1 MDALPA
7 SLTTALSGRYEFQG
21 ALGAGGMARVYLAND
36 LRHGRKVAIKVVRD
50 DIAAAMGTER
60 FLNEIRTTAALQH
73 PHILPLLDSGE
84 ADGHLF
90 YVMPFVA
97 GESLRA
103 HMDRAGTIEAGEAL
117 PIIRQIASALD
128 HAHRHGVVHRDIKP
142 ENVLLADGLPVVAD
156 FGIALA
162 ASQSKN
168 DRLTHTG
175 TSLGTPTYMSPEQV
189 TGGPDVDARS
199 DQYSLACVL
208 FEMLSGRPPFRGA
221 TAQATMVEHV
231 VAPIPPVRSPA
242 GPVAEHVD
250 RAVRRALS
258 KDPVERYATV
268 AEFATA
274 LGATTGTGPSM
285 PTISSA
291 SIVVLPF
298 ENMSADPE
306 NAFFADGLTEEI
318 ITDLSKVAA
327 LRVIS
332 RASAMA
338 LKGVKR
344 SVPSICAELNVRYA
358 LEGGVR
364 RAGNNLRI
372 TAQLSDSTSDAQIW
386 AEKYSGTMDD
396 VFELQERLS
405 REIVDALRVRLTPDE
420 HRRLAAR
427 EVSDVRIFECCAMAR
442 AELWRVS
449 ADGLARARILVEEGI
464 QRFGRK
470 PPLLA
475 MLAAVEWN
483 MVNWGIDRD
492 EEHVRH
498 AEAMA
503 REVMNVDPD
512 NAQALFVLAFIRAS
526 RGNMPE
532 AIEYAERA
540 HKREP
545 ANPDVL
551 LVLTAAYSAL
561 GRAEETLRYG
571 RQTVEVDPL
580 TPMSHWVAG
589 WAYLMTGDPA
599 RAKAHF
605 QDGERLGQGDTAFS
619 LFTGLAEWYLGDTE
633 VACSRFREAGV
644 AEGFL
649 GMIAR
654 GFERAMSNTP
664 GDPIPDL
671 DAETA
676 TWIATDWQYSLHTA
690 QVYSLSGDAESAM
703 LWLRR
708 AVERGLVNH
717 PFLSEFD
724 GFLAPLRDRED
735 YRYLMEHVRQEWIRN
750 ANT

>member
-1 MDALPA
+1 MDSLAP
-7 SLTTALSGRYEFQG
+7 SLTSALSGRYEFQG
-21 ALGAGGMARVYLAND
+21 AIGTGGMARVYLAAD

-50 DIAAAMGTER
+50 DIASAMGPER
-60 FLNEIRTTAALQH
+60 FLNEIRTTAILQH

-84 ADGHLF
+84 AGGHLY

-103 HMDRAGTIEAGEAL
+103 RMDRAGAMDVAEAV
-117 PIIRQIASALD
+117 PIARQIAGALD
-128 HAHRHGVVHRDIKP
+128 HAHRNDVVHRDIKP
-142 ENVLLADGLPVVAD
+142 ENVLLADGLPMVAD

-162 ASQSKN
+162 VSQSAG
-168 DRLTHTG
+168 DRLTQTG
-175 TSLGTPTYMSPEQV
+175 ASLGTPTYMSPEQV
-189 TGGPDVDARS
+189 TGARDVDGRS
-199 DQYSLACVL
+199 DQYSLACML
-208 FEMLSGRPPFRGA
+208 YEMLCGRPPFRGA

-231 VAPIPPVRSPA
+231 VATIPPLRGTA
-242 GPVAEHVD
+242 GPVGD
-250 RAVRRALS
+250 RVEAAIRRALA
-258 KDPVERYATV
+258 KDPAERFATMS
-268 AEFATA
+268 EFAAA
-274 LGATTGTGPSM
+274 LSVGATAPEATPQS
-285 PTISSA
+285 SSA

-298 ENMSADPE
+298 ENLSTDQE

-318 ITDLSKVAA
+318 ITDLSKVGA

-372 TAQLSDSTSDAQIW
+372 TAQLNDSSSDAQIW

-420 HRRLAAR
+420 QRRMAVR
-427 EVSDVRIFECCAMAR
+427 DVSDVRIFECCAMAR

-449 ADGLARARILVEEGI
+449 AEGLARARTMVEEGI
-464 QRFGRK
+464 HKFGRK
-470 PPLLA
+470 PSLVA
-475 MLAAVEWN
+475 MLAAIEWN
-483 MVNWGIDRD
+483 MVNWGVDRD
-492 EEHVRH
+492 EEHVRR

-503 REVMNVDPD
+503 REVLDRDPE

-526 RGNMPE
+526 RGNMME
-532 AIEYAERA
+532 AIDYALRA
-540 HKREP
+540 HAREP

-561 GRAEETLRYG
+561 GRAEEALRYG
-571 RQTVEVDPL
+571 RQTAEVDPL

-589 WAYLMTGDPA
+589 WAYLITGDPA
-599 RAKAHF
+599 RAMVRF
-605 QDGERLGQGDTAFS
+605 QEGERLAPGEAVFGIFS
-619 LFTGLAEWYLGDTE
+619 GIAHWYLGDIE
-633 VACSRFREAGV
+633 QSRAGFEKGGR

-649 GMIAR
+649 GMLSR
-654 GFERAMSNTP
+654 GFLRGIDRVQGNPMPE
-664 GDPIPDL
+664 L
-671 DAETA
+671 DDETA
-676 TWIATDWQYSLHTA
+676 RWIATDWQYSMHTA
-690 QVYSLSGDAESAM
+690 EVYSLSGDHDAAM
-703 LWLRR
+703 RWLHC
-708 AVERGLVNH
+708 AVDRGLVNY

-724 GFLAPLRDRED
+724 QFLAPLRQRKD
-735 YRYLMEHVRQEWIRN
+735 YADLLERVRVEWTR
-750 ANT
+750 AAAA

>member
-1 MDALPA
+1 
-7 SLTTALSGRYEFQG
+7 
-21 ALGAGGMARVYLAND
+21 MARVYLAAD

-50 DIAAAMGTER
+50 DIAAALGTER

-84 ADGHLF
+84 ADGHLY

-97 GESLRA
+97 GETLRVR
-103 HMDRAGTIEAGEAL
+103 MDRTGTIDAVEAL
-117 PIIRQIASALD
+117 PITRQIASALD
-128 HAHRHGVVHRDIKP
+128 HAHRHGIIHRDIKP
-142 ENVLLADGLPVVAD
+142 ENVLLADGLPMVAD

-162 ASQSKN
+162 ASQSQN
-168 DRLTHTG
+168 DRLTQTG
-175 TSLGTPTYMSPEQV
+175 TSLGTPSYMSPEQV
-189 TGGPDVDARS
+189 TGAQNVDARS

-208 FEMLSGRPPFRGA
+208 FEMLCGRPPFRGA

-231 VAPIPPVRSPA
+231 VAPIPPLRSPA
-242 GPVAEHVD
+242 GPVAENVE

-258 KDPVERYATV
+258 KDPEDRYATV
-268 AEFATA
+268 AEFAAA
-274 LGATTGTGPSM
+274 LGSSTGTGSSM
-285 PTISSA
+285 PTVSSA

-298 ENMSADPE
+298 ENMSADEE
-306 NAFFADGLTEEI
+306 NAFFADGLTAEI
-318 ITDLSKVAA
+318 ITDLSKVGA

-332 RASAMA
+332 RASSMA
-338 LKGVKR
+338 LKGAKR

-372 TAQLSDSTSDAQIW
+372 TAQLSDSASDAQIW

-420 HRRLAAR
+420 QRRLAVR

-449 ADGLARARILVEEGI
+449 SDGLARARLMVEEGI
-464 QRFGRK
+464 ERFGRK

-475 MLAAVEWN
+475 MLAAIEWN
-483 MVNWGIDRD
+483 LVNWGVDRD
-492 EEHVRH
+492 EDHVRR

-503 REVMNVDPD
+503 REVLGAEPD

-526 RGNMPE
+526 RGDLLE
-532 AIEYAERA
+532 AIEYAEHA
-540 HKREP
+540 HQREP

-571 RQTVEVDPL
+571 RQTVDVDPL

-589 WAYLMTGDPA
+589 WAHLMTGDA
-599 RAKAHF
+599 GRAKRHF
-605 QDGERLGQGDTAFS
+605 EDGGRLAKGEPVFS
-619 LFTGLAEWYLGDTE
+619 LFAGLAEWYLGHTE
-633 VACSRFREAGV
+633 SARARFARSGA

-649 GMIAR
+649 GLIAR
-654 GFERAMSNTP
+654 GFERAVARTP
-664 GDPIPDL
+664 GNPIPDL

-676 TWIATDWQYSLHTA
+676 AWIATDWQYSLHTA
-690 QVYSLSGDAESAM
+690 QVYSLSGDQESAM

-708 AVERGLVNH
+708 AVERGLVNY

-724 GFLAPLRDRED
+724 GFLAPLRGRED
-735 YRYLMEHVRQEWIRN
+735 YQALMEHVRQEWIRN

>member
-1 MDALPA
+1 MDTLPP

-21 ALGAGGMARVYLAND
+21 TLGTGGMARVYLASD

-103 HMDRAGTIEAGEAL
+103 HMDRAGTIDAAEAL
-117 PIIRQIASALD
+117 PMARQIAGALD
-128 HAHRHGVVHRDIKP
+128 HAHRHGIVHRDIKP

-162 ASQSKN
+162 ASQPKT
-168 DRLTHTG
+168 DRLTQMG
-175 TSLGTPTYMSPEQV
+175 TSLGTPSYMSPEQV
-189 TGGPDVDARS
+189 TGAQDVDARS

-231 VAPIPPVRSPA
+231 VAPIPPLRSPA
-242 GPVAEHVD
+242 GPVAEHVE

-258 KDPVERYATV
+258 KDPVDRYATV
-268 AEFATA
+268 AEFAAA
-274 LGATTGTGPSM
+274 LGTTTGSGPSV
-285 PTISSA
+285 PVVSSA

-298 ENMSADPE
+298 ENMSTDQE

-318 ITDLSKVAA
+318 ITDLSKVGAI
-327 LRVIS
+327 RVIS

-338 LKGVKR
+338 LRGVKR

-372 TAQLSDSTSDAQIW
+372 TAQLSDSASDAQIW

-420 HRRLAAR
+420 QRRLAVR

-449 ADGLARARILVEEGI
+449 AEGLSRSRVLVEEGI
-464 QRFGRK
+464 ERFGRK
-470 PPLLA
+470 PQLLA
-475 MLAAVEWN
+475 MLAAIEWN
-483 MVNWGIDRD
+483 MVNWGVDRD
-492 EEHVRH
+492 ESHVRR

-503 REVMNVDPD
+503 REVMAVDPD

-526 RGNMPE
+526 RGNIPE
-532 AIEYAERA
+532 AIAYAERA
-540 HKREP
+540 HQREP

-551 LVLTAAYSAL
+551 LVLTAAYSAV

-571 RQTVEVDPL
+571 RQTVDVDPL

-589 WAYLMTGDPA
+589 WAHLITGDAA
-599 RAKAHF
+599 RAKRHF
-605 QDGERLGQGDTAFS
+605 QDGERLAQGDPVFS
-619 LFTGLAEWYLGDTE
+619 LFAGLADWYLGETE
-633 VACSRFREAGV
+633 SARSRFERAGV

-649 GMIAR
+649 GLISR
-654 GFERAMSNTP
+654 GFERAVKKTP
-664 GDPIPDL
+664 GNPIPDL
-671 DAETA
+671 DADTA

-690 QVYSLSGDAESAM
+690 QVYSLSGDEESAM

-717 PFLSEFD
+717 PFLAEFD
-724 GFLAPLRDRED
+724 GFLAPLRGRED
-735 YRYLMEHVRQEWIRN
+735 YRTLMEHVRQEWIRN